1 MLRCPTLR
9 SKLTPRCGSQLPAF
23 WRTACGIPPRVK
35 RQAQP
40 SAAAAAVPLPF
51 CRPSPF
57 VVHNNYGGGFVSDED
72 RVMLQSLIY
81 ASPASAGEGDS
92 G

>member
-1 MLRCPTLR
+1 MT
-9 SKLTPRCGSQLPAF
+9 
-23 WRTACGIPPRVK
+23 
-35 RQAQP
+35 
-40 SAAAAAVPLPF
+40 AAVPLPF

-57 VVHNNYGGGFVSDED
+57 VVHNNYGGGFVSDDD

-81 ASPASAGEGDS
+81 ASSASAGERDS